1 LFCITADFAEWQM
14 AIEQNY
20 QNMGFS
26 SSVSRYFV
34 FNLIHIKQDLP
45 NERKER
51 YITVSIFILTPLRNT
66 ACYARSRL
74 DHSFFCGIITAH
86 SLDEM
91 PAGVQLLSDN
101 QLDGYRA
108 MQWRLKV

>member
-1 LFCITADFAEWQM
+1 M

-20 QNMGFS
+20 QNMDFS
-26 SSVSRYFV
+26 SSFSRYIV
-34 FNLIHIKQDLP
+34 FNFLHIKQDLP

-66 ACYARSRL
+66 AFYERHKL

-101 QLDGYRA
+101 QLDGYRTV
-108 MQWRLKV
+108 QCRLKV